1 MCLYVQMRK
10 NKNVLRSSDERI
22 KNEEVICMQTNMR
35 RIDVHH
41 HIIPEIY
48 RIALE
53 AQGVDN
59 SGGMR
64 IKKWTTEDS
73 LELMDH
79 LGIQVAIVSISEPGL
94 IPITDIEKAKKIARA
109 VNEFQAET
117 IRNHPK
123 RFGGFALIPLPSV
136 AAALEEIRYALD
148 ELKLDGVGLFTNYQD
163 YFLGD
168 PIFDPIFNELNKRK
182 AIVHIHPSTSPASY
196 IRPKY
201 IKADFMIEFAFNTTR
216 AATNLIL
223 GGTIE
228 RCPDIK
234 IILSHGGGTIPFLKE
249 RITGSQSILEQMIGD
264 KIYHLKKSADEY
276 MKQFYY
282 DTALITS
289 AGSLNAIKETTDI
302 SHILYG
308 SDAHYAPEKFGNLMN
323 QQLDQFE
330 GFNQNELSNV
340 LQHNALNLFSRF
352 KS

>member
-1 MCLYVQMRK
+1 
-10 NKNVLRSSDERI
+10 
-22 KNEEVICMQTNMR
+22 MQINMR

-41 HIIPEIY
+41 HIIPEVY

-53 AQGVDN
+53 EQGISN

-64 IKKWTTEDS
+64 IKKWIPEDS

-79 LGIQVAIVSISEPGL
+79 LGIQAAIGSISEPGL
-94 IPITDIEKAKKIARA
+94 IPITDVEKAKEIARE

-117 IRNHPK
+117 IKKHPK
-123 RFGGFALIPLPSV
+123 HFGGFALLPLPSV

-148 ELKLDGVGLFTNYQD
+148 ELKLDGVGLFTNYQNH
-163 YFLGD
+163 FLGD
-168 PIFDPIFNELNKRK
+168 QIFDPIFSELNKRK
-182 AIVHIHPSTSPASY
+182 AVVHIHPSVSSASY
-196 IRPKY
+196 IRPEY

-223 GGTIE
+223 GGTLE

-249 RITGSQSILEQMIGD
+249 RIAGSQYILEQLLGD
-264 KIYHLKKSADEY
+264 KIYHLEKSADKY

-282 DTALITS
+282 DTALITA

-308 SDAHYAPEKFGNLMN
+308 SDAHYAPEKIGHLMN
-323 QQLDQFE
+323 KQLDQFE
-330 GFNQNELSNV
+330 GFNKNELINV
-340 LQHNALNLFSRF
+340 LQNNALNLFSRF